1 MSVQS
6 LPWPEGCWG
15 AVSLTFDDGHPS
27 QLEKG
32 VPLLGDVVLN
42 GTFYLNPRG
51 EGDSWRDTLAAWQI
65 VARMGHE
72 IGNHTLSH
80 PCPNSYAAEPTSR
93 GGLEDLSLQDLE
105 SDILKAEQRLRT
117 MFPEQGERSFC
128 YPCYMS
134 YVGSGATRQS
144 YVPVV
149 ARHFAAARG
158 LGERA
163 NNPFNCD
170 LHYLH
175 SWDAARRG
183 GAELIGLVERSV
195 AQGRWGILTFHGLE
209 ATHLPVALS
218 DFSELMAHLDRH
230 RQRIW
235 TAPLI
240 TVAQRIADWRTGRAG
255 METPH

>member
-1 MSVQS
+1 
-6 LPWPEGCWG
+6 L
-15 AVSLTFDDGHPS
+15 A
-27 QLEKG
+27 KA
-32 VPLLGDVVLN
+32 VPLLEGAGLH

-51 EGDSWRDTLAAWQI
+51 EGDLWRDRLAAWKH
-65 VARMGHE
+65 VADGGHE

-80 PCPNSYAAEPTSR
+80 PCPNSYGLQPTLR
-93 GGLEDLSLQDLE
+93 GGLEDLSLQEIED
-105 SDILKAEQRLRT
+105 DILGAEERLIEAY
-117 MFPEQGERSFC
+117 PEHGERSFC

-149 ARHFAAARG
+149 ARHFLAARG

-163 NNPFNCD
+163 NNPHNCD

-175 SWDAARRG
+175 SWDAARMT
-183 GAELIGLVERSV
+183 GAELIGLVERAV

-209 ATHLPVALS
+209 ETHLPIAPS
-218 DFSELMAHLDRH
+218 DFRELLIHLDRH
-230 RQRIW
+230 RDRIW

-240 TVAQRIADWRTGRAG
+240 TVAQRSIKWRATEPG
-255 METPH
+255 